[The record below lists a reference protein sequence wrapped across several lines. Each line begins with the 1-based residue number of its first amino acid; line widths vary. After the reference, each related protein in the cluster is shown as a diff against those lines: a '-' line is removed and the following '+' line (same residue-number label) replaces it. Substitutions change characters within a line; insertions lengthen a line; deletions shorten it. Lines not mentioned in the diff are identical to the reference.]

1 MVEAWLILGDFNTV
15 LSINDRIN
23 GNHVSQSEVVD
34 FQACVED
41 TGMGL
46 LNRKGCQWSW
56 CNKRDVTDRIYNNI
70 NWSLENSYWFMQYS
84 YVEAVYDNYG
94 VSDHSPILLCTKV
107 TRNYL
112 PKPFRPLIVLL
123 HEEEFSKI
131 VQEVWAQKITGYTMY
146 LVWQK
151 LQILGSR
158 AKGMNKA
165 YNSVD
170 KKIEILK
177 DHLQKVQKGIDNDMF
192 NNTLIL
198 EEKELLMQVEK

>member
-1 MVEAWLILGDFNTV
+1 M
-15 LSINDRIN
+15 
-23 GNHVSQSEVVD
+23 
-34 FQACVED
+34 
-41 TGMGL
+41 
-46 LNRKGCQWSW
+46 
-56 CNKRDVTDRIYNNI
+56 
-70 NWSLENSYWFMQYS
+70 
-84 YVEAVYDNYG
+84 
-94 VSDHSPILLCTKV
+94 
-107 TRNYL
+107 
-112 PKPFRPLIVLL
+112 LL